1 MSTESQIRETPT
13 LPSAGRHYTV
23 HEIAEMWRFSA
34 NLVRR
39 LFEAEPGVL
48 AIGEDGVAT
57 SRCES
62 PHPSSSAFTPGCKGV
77 RDEPLLPARKWR
89 EPAWM

>member
-48 AIGEDGVAT
+48 AIGEARSTGRRRRYVTLRIPASVVERVH
-57 SRCES
+57 SRLQ
-62 PHPSSSAFTPGCKGV
+62 G
-77 RDEPLLPARKWR
+77 RAR
-89 EPAWM
+89 